1 MVTQNQLSK
10 AICLSM
16 LIKADVANPNA
27 GWGEGNITVMKK
39 VSLND
44 GLRHPYISGQA
55 LRRYLR
61 DTLVV
66 QNIIAAKEMSP
77 QSLGSDPK
85 SPILTEGKPTKY
97 IDDDIFGFMG
107 AVKGETRRRESP
119 LRISA
124 AFGLIP
130 YQGDRDLGT
139 RSKLDVTKDSEE
151 GGAMFETEIT
161 NNIFRTTWLIEL
173 DRVGCGWN
181 YETTDTL
188 DELQEA
194 GVRFL
199 HTEKKSKKKGNKNV
213 EYDIFFFS
221 IDDKE
226 RKKRVAS
233 IIKALKYYRG
243 GARCGRLLLD
253 LTPRFIVYFRLT
265 KKLPLLLN
273 DLEVEFKNGEYKL
286 KEDPIKEVVNDY
298 REDIQNCIVGYRKG
312 FLPIYEN
319 SIKDIFE
326 VKREDK
332 NLYFPVMVCS
342 VGEAIDMMISDI
354 EQETVIF

>member
-1 MVTQNQLSK
+1 MTPQNQVSK
-10 AICLSM
+10 AITLSM

-44 GLRHPYISGQA
+44 GSRHPYISGQA

-61 DTLVV
+61 DTLVGQGIV
-66 QNIIAAKEMSP
+66 PNEKMSP
-77 QSLGSDPK
+77 QNPGADPK
-85 SPILTEGKPTKY
+85 APILTDGKPTKY

-107 AVKGETRRRESP
+107 AVKEATRRRESP
-119 LRISA
+119 LRVSA
-124 AFGLIP
+124 AFGLFS

-139 RSKLDVTKDSEE
+139 RSKLDVTKDPEE

-161 NNIFRTTWLIEL
+161 NNVFRTTWLVEL
-173 DRVGCGWN
+173 DRIGCGWN

-188 DELQEA
+188 DDLKKEKVQISNI
-194 GVRFL
+194 
-199 HTEKKSKKKGNKNV
+199 EKKKKKKGSANV

-221 IDDKE
+221 IDDQE
-226 RKKRVAS
+226 RKKRVVNVLE
-233 IIKALKYYRG
+233 ALKYYRG

-253 LTPRFIVYFRLT
+253 LIPRFIVYFRLT

-273 DLEVEFKNGEYKL
+273 DLEVVLENKEYKL
-286 KEDPIKEVVNDY
+286 KEESIKEIVNDY
-298 REDIQNCIVGYRKG
+298 REDIQSCIVGYRKG
-312 FLPIYEN
+312 FLPLDAN
-319 SIKDIFE
+319 SLKAIFE

-332 NLYFPVMVCS
+332 GSYFPVTVCS

-354 EQETVIF
+354 KQETVKF